1 MARTQDDFEGRL
13 DRLRQ
18 IVERLE
24 QGELPLEEGVALY
37 KEGLQLAHV
46 CRQDLERARHE
57 IAILQDGVAKDFEM
71 REKEGDGKAGD

>member
-1 MARTQDDFEGRL
+1 MAQTQENFEGRL

-37 KEGLQLAHV
+37 KEGVQLAQS

-57 IAILQDGVAKDFEM
+57 IAILQDGVAKDFEL
-71 REKEGDGKAGD
+71 REEGDE

>member
-24 QGELPLEEGVALY
+24 RGELPLEEGVALY
-37 KEGLQLAHV
+37 KEGLQLAQT

-71 REKEGDGKAGD
+71 REEEVDGKAGD